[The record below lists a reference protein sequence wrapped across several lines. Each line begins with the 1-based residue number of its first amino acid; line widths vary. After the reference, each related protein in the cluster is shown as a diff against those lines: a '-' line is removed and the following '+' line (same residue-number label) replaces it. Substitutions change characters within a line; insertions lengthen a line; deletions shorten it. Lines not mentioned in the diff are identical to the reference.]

1 MYDTTRIVEEITSRT
16 DATPYEILGHV
27 EGHLLFEHG
36 RAQQIASAADDQ
48 LECKALSQNLD
59 AAILNFRDAVNADA
73 GFVRYKTLV
82 GYESVMPPQW
92 DDGAFDYSKVEE
104 YRREPI
110 AEYVESISDETEN
123 EWYVTIERCAA
134 TKSNDMAT
142 FSLFGEFL
150 FLLAKQKPEMAK
162 RVLLRAND
170 NVLNFLAPFLK
181 GLHESG
187 DRAIYDRTIARYL
200 DAGTNLA
207 ALARQWRISAVGDE
221 AILRAILDKAIDQE
235 DDIAVM
241 ECVVAVITR
250 HAEDLEPLIA
260 SCFEPGLRY
269 LTARNEARWVNGA
282 WFTTEAKTF
291 FAQLSAATTE
301 LVLDNLMSVQRIDT
315 HAEWILA
322 HIAKRYAAAV
332 WKYLGCRILV
342 DRSGRDR

>member
-1 MYDTTRIVEEITSRT
+1 MVRDYRALCRHEVERDGDVFAVWRVSVSSRQ
-16 DATPYEILGHV
+16 A
-27 EGHLLFEHG
+27 
-36 RAQQIASAADDQ
+36 
-48 LECKALSQNLD
+48 
-59 AAILNFRDAVNADA
+59 
-73 GFVRYKTLV
+73 KT
-82 GYESVMPPQW
+82 GN
-92 DDGAFDYSKVEE
+92 G
-104 YRREPI
+104 
-110 AEYVESISDETEN
+110 
-123 EWYVTIERCAA
+123 
-134 TKSNDMAT
+134 
-142 FSLFGEFL
+142 
-150 FLLAKQKPEMAK
+150 
-162 RVLLRAND
+162 VLLRAND

-315 HAEWILA
+315 
-322 HIAKRYAAAV
+322 
-332 WKYLGCRILV
+332 C
-342 DRSGRDR
+342 